1 MTGETKGRAKGLPH
15 DSGVHHMNERST
27 GPRGRFPGTPALVAA
42 ALAATVG
49 ACSFEVVNPG
59 PVEDDFLD
67 NSDAHAAVVEGARRA
82 LSEGLNTVATT
93 TSAVSREMFPSGST
107 GSFGISNFQQ
117 EGIIFWDDTHVSWTT
132 QQQARFLAEDAVRR
146 FAESGEVENPG
157 AYPLSAE
164 AALLAGFANRLLGEN
179 FCEAVIDGSE
189 AQPSTVFLTRAED
202 WFTEAITIA
211 TAAGEQ
217 EIIDAATAGRASV
230 RVDLGDWAGAVADA
244 QAVPEEFLY
253 VAPYFPLAQDQFNRI
268 YWAGAGQPYLSVSV
282 WNTQWEE
289 YYATT
294 GDPRVSWQWRS
305 LATGEI
311 FDAFEDG
318 PPADEIAEATKG
330 DAAVAIVEDSIPNGS
345 VPFFQQTKH
354 GSEGAPITLAS
365 KWEMNL
371 IEAEAAL
378 LNGQVGPALDLMNLR
393 RADLG
398 IDELTAATLDEAWT
412 LLKRERGIELWLE
425 ARRMNDIRRWQEN
438 NTPGDLSPLEDRSDP
453 RSFLREASRPGEAE
467 LCYPIPR
474 NERESNPN
482 LPLQP
487 S

>member
-1 MTGETKGRAKGLPH
+1 MEAETKSRKDGQLI
-15 DSGVHHMNERST
+15 DSGVPSMSDQQT
-27 GPRGRFPGTPALVAA
+27 GPRVRFPGGLAVTAA

-67 NSDAHAAVVEGARRA
+67 GTDAHAAVVEGARRA

-117 EGIIFWDDTHVSWTT
+117 EGIIFWDDTHVSWTD

-146 FAESGEVENPG
+146 FAESEEVEDPG
-157 AYPLSAE
+157 AYALSAE
-164 AALLAGFANRLLGEN
+164 AALLAGYANRLLGEN

-189 AQPSTVFLTRAED
+189 AQPNTVFLTRAEE
-202 WFTEAITIA
+202 WFTEAITVG

-217 EIIDAATAGRASV
+217 DIVDAATAGRASV
-230 RVDLGDWAGAVADA
+230 RVDLGNWAGAVADA
-244 QAVPEEFLY
+244 QAVPDGFLY
-253 VAPYFPLAQDQFNRI
+253 NAPYFPLEQVQFNRI
-268 YWAGAGQPYLSVSV
+268 FWAGAGQPYLSVSV
-282 WNTQWEE
+282 WNTQWED
-289 YYATT
+289 YYVAT
-294 GDPRVSWQWRS
+294 GDPRVPWQWED
-305 LATGEI
+305 LETGDV

-318 PPADEIAEATKG
+318 PPADDLDATKG

-345 VPFFQQTKH
+345 VPFFQQMKH
-354 GSEGAPITLAS
+354 ASEGAPIALSS

-371 IEAEAAL
+371 IEAEASL
-378 LNGQVGPALDLMNLR
+378 LDGQVGPAVDLMNER
-393 RADLG
+393 RTDLG
-398 IDELTAATLDEAWT
+398 LPDLAPATLEEAWT
-412 LLKRERGIELWLE
+412 DLKRERGAELWLQ

-438 NTPGDLSPLEDRSDP
+438 STPGALSFHEDRDDP
-453 RSFLREASRPGEAE
+453 RSFLRDASRPGEAE

>member
-1 MTGETKGRAKGLPH
+1 
-15 DSGVHHMNERST
+15 MNDEQT
-27 GPRGRFPGTPALVAA
+27 GPRGRLPGRIAVAAA
-42 ALAATVG
+42 ALAAAVG
-49 ACSFEVVNPG
+49 ACSFEVTNPG

-67 NSDAHAAVVEGARRA
+67 NTDAHAAVVEGARRA

-117 EGIIFWDDTHVSWTT
+117 EGIIFWDDTHVSWTQ

-157 AYPLSAE
+157 AYALSAE
-164 AALLAGFANRLLGEN
+164 AAVLAGFANRLLGEN
-179 FCEAVIDGSE
+179 YCEAVIDGGE

-202 WFTEAITIA
+202 WFTQAITIA
-211 TAAGEQ
+211 TAAGEPDLV
-217 EIIDAATAGRASV
+217 DAATAGRASV
-230 RVDLGDWAGAVADA
+230 RADLGDWAGAVADA
-244 QAVPEEFLY
+244 QAVPEEFIY
-253 VAPYFPLAQDQFNRI
+253 TAPYYPLAQDQFNRI
-268 YWAGAGQPYLSVSV
+268 FWAGAGQPYLSVSV

-294 GDPRVSWQWRS
+294 GDPRVPWQWTS
-305 LATGEI
+305 LETGDT

-318 PPADEIAEATKG
+318 PPADDLDATKG

-345 VPFFQQTKH
+345 VPFFQQQKH
-354 GSEGAPITLAS
+354 ASEGAPITLAS

-378 LNGQVGPALDLMNLR
+378 IGGQVGPALDLMNLR
-393 RADLG
+393 RQDLG
-398 IDELTAATLDEAWT
+398 LDELTAATSDEAWT

-425 ARRMNDIRRWQEN
+425 GRRMNDIRRWEEN
-438 NTPGDLSPLEDRSDP
+438 NTPGALSPLEDRSDP
-453 RSFLREASRPGEAE
+453 RSFLRAASRAGEAE
-467 LCYPIPR
+467 TCYPIPR